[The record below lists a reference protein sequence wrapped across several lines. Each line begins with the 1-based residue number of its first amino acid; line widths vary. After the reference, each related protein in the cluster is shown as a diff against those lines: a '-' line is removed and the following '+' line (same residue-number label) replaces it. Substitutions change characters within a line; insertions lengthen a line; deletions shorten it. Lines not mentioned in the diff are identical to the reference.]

1 MKFIKQPDQVKEITS
16 MKLSPNKRFLAV
28 CERHKN
34 DSTSYIT
41 IYDIK
46 TVFKS
51 QAFKERLRLNVG
63 DLFPPGS
70 VGLGAPQTGKD
81 LTSHHP
87 SGLHHGGSAGSHSN
101 NKYIIS
107 LRFSS
112 DSKYLGLLVSNDP
125 HGNGD
130 VKALV
135 YSWIEPNG
143 KESKHNHQ

>member
-1 MKFIKQPDQVKEITS
+1 MI
-16 MKLSPNKRFLAV
+16 LSPNKRFLAV

-34 DSTSYIT
+34 DPTSYIT

-51 QAFKERLRLNVG
+51 QAFKERMRLNVA
-63 DLFPPGS
+63 DLFPAGVFSTGPTG
-70 VGLGAPQTGKD
+70 TGKD
-81 LTSHHP
+81 LQSHHTIGAHHQSSAP
-87 SGLHHGGSAGSHSN
+87 SN
-101 NKYIIS
+101 QKYIIS
-107 LRFSS
+107 LRFSA

-125 HGNGD
+125 NGNGD

>member
-51 QAFKERLRLNVG
+51 QAFKERLRLNVA

-70 VGLGAPQTGKD
+70 FGLGGPQSKD
-81 LTSHHP
+81 LTSHHT
-87 SGLHHGGSAGSHSN
+87 HHGATAGGHSN

-125 HGNGD
+125 QGNGD

-143 KESKHNHQ
+143 KESKHNH